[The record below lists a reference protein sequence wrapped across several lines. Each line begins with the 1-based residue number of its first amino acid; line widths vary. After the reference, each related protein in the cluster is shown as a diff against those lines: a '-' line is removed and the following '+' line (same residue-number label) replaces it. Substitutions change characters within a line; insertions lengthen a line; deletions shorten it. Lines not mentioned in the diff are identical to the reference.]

1 MQSQPCHWEPRAVNE
16 ECSCQTKI
24 VFPVLAARRK
34 LLRQKLLESYEHER
48 TRNQQQQAVA
58 CLQAAVRSFGVRRLI
73 GLHRRTTMDGFYS
86 VKSSRCHR
94 GPEHLRLALWYE
106 TAIQETDGN
115 LQWEDESASVL
126 QAAIRGRSSRSEV
139 KRMTS
144 IGRRVRRELVTTL
157 CPPSHQRRSTTATTL
172 RSCHRKQVQTP
183 VQLAL
188 KSITDNPTHAKPVSP
203 LIAAQNDPSA
213 KLPAKGS
220 FSNRSSKLS
229 LATTNTGPLVAMQS
243 LFTIHS
249 G

>member
-1 MQSQPCHWEPRAVNE
+1 MRVGQVKESNLARTIQVAAMQSQPCHWEPRAVNE

-144 IGRRVRRELVTTL
+144 IGRRVRREPGSRMIYTTVHPLPSGRVDMGTLSAGL
-157 CPPSHQRRSTTATTL
+157 CRDLSRHS
-172 RSCHRKQVQTP
+172 P
-183 VQLAL
+183 V
-188 KSITDNPTHAKPVSP
+188 
-203 LIAAQNDPSA
+203 
-213 KLPAKGS
+213 KLPCTPGC
-220 FSNRSSKLS
+220 
-229 LATTNTGPLVAMQS
+229 
-243 LFTIHS
+243 
-249 G
+249 